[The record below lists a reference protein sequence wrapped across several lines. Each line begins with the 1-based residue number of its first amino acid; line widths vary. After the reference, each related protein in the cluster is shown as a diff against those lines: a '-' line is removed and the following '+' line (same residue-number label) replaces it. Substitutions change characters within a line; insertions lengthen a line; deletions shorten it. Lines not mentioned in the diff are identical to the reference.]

1 MKIALV
7 YDWYTQ
13 IGGAEKC
20 NLSINN
26 IWEGVENYALIDFL
40 SDHQRK
46 KFLKNKTVK
55 TSFVQKLPFARKS
68 YRNYFLFFP
77 FAIEQ
82 FDLREFDLV
91 ISSSSSISKG
101 VITNH
106 NQFHVSYVHSPAR
119 YAWNLYHDYLI
130 DSGLKKSFK
139 GFFAKIILHYFRLWD
154 KFTSDRPD
162 FYIANSVNVSK
173 RIKKIYNKES
183 VVIYPPV
190 DVDMF
195 KLGDESS
202 NYFVTSSRMVPY
214 KKIDLIVDAFS
225 KTKHKLIVIGDGPE
239 MKKVKAKSSSNIDIM
254 GFVEKEKMI
263 KITQKA
269 RAFIFMAE
277 EDFGIAPVEAQ
288 ACGIPVIAYGKGGI
302 LETILGKFQG
312 QKISLKDTGIFF
324 REQTKESLLEGVD
337 FFIENEAKFNKQTI
351 RQNALRFSV
360 QRFEFEIKKTVVENY
375 HFWSNENLKKR

>member
-26 IWEGVENYALIDFL
+26 IWGGVENYALVDFL
-40 SDHQRK
+40 SEEQRK
-46 KFLKNKTVK
+46 KLLKNKTVK
-55 TSFVQKLPFARKS
+55 TSFIQKLPFAKKGYRK
-68 YRNYFLFFP
+68 YLLFFP

-82 FDLREFDLV
+82 FDFKGFDLI
-91 ISSSSSISKG
+91 ISSSSSVSKG

-119 YAWNLYHDYLI
+119 YAWDLYQDYLR
-130 DSGLKKSFK
+130 DSGLKKGLK
-139 GFFAKIILHYFRLWD
+139 GFFAKLTLHYFRIWD
-154 KFTSDRPD
+154 ISTSNRPD
-162 FYIANSVNVSK
+162 LYIANSINVSK

-183 VVIYPPV
+183 VVVYPPV
-190 DVDMF
+190 DVNGF
-195 KLGDESS
+195 KLADKSS
-202 NYFVTSSRMVPY
+202 NYFVTFSRMVPY
-214 KKIDLIVDAFS
+214 KKMDLIVDAFS

-239 MKKVKAKSSSNIDIM
+239 MKKVKAKSSINIEIM

-263 KITQKA
+263 PIIQKA

-288 ACGIPVIAYGKGGI
+288 ACGVPVIAYGKGGI
-302 LETILGKFQG
+302 LETILGKFPE
-312 QKISLKDTGIFF
+312 QKITSNDTGVFF
-324 REQTKESLLEGVD
+324 REQTKKSLLEAVD
-337 FFIENEAKFNKQTI
+337 FFINNEDTFEKKAI
-351 RQNALRFSV
+351 RKNAMRFSIE
-360 QRFEFEIKKTVVENY
+360 RFESEIRKTVIENY
-375 HFWSNENLKKR
+375 KLWSKKNLQKL